1 MLSLSRLRR
10 EPTCV
15 LTAVIAAFLAA
26 LLFVIPAPLAAQP
39 AHPGAPAS
47 AGASAESEPSWPFE
61 AKAAEWKDI
70 RPAVLQMDHHPA
82 DSNATAVILSDVGKM
97 FVDRGGDLRFER
109 HKRIKLLSEA
119 AYDEYGTVDIY
130 FTSEDREERV
140 KDVEGH
146 TFILDDNGEVQRIE
160 LDSDD
165 VFEEEVTESTSKVT
179 FTLPNLE
186 PGAVIEYKYEM
197 RSENPLQV
205 PTWSFQDGAPTV
217 YSEYEA
223 RIPDMLDFVQLK
235 RGDEAFDVNESKRVR
250 KNMEHRWVATNI
262 PALREEPYMT
272 TVEDY
277 RLAIRFQVRSFQNPR
292 TGKVTNFM
300 ESWPELA
307 EDLMEN
313 DSFGRQLGRHGDVN
327 DRTERLV
334 SGLSTDAERL
344 EAIYDFVSSNVDWDE
359 RNRFIPS
366 DDLDDVLERRR
377 GSSADINML
386 LCSMLQIA
394 DMEAYPVLISTRGHG
409 AVVPLYPFVSQF
421 NSVIVAAKMGEN
433 YVLLDATDPDLP
445 AGQLPVRD
453 LNKQGWLVKEE
464 TPAWVTI
471 PPTGSSSRST
481 LVRAQIQDNGSVAS
495 TITVTDKSYRA
506 LRSRKAFR
514 EADDAHAYVKS
525 DLLSVESVVE
535 SAETS
540 GTTRDEKQMR
550 TSTDVTLP
558 AYAQVAG
565 DFMYINP
572 MILGRFEEAVFEKE
586 TRSFPVDVP
595 YPLLDQY
602 TFSLQV
608 PEGYEVK
615 ELPEQRIIKG
625 GDGVVFQRLLQVSGN
640 MVSMRITM
648 MVKKTTFAPSEYP
661 EIRTFFDEIVSAH
674 AEPIVLQK
682 ASAETEDAAPA
693 PASES
698 SAGDAR

>member
-10 EPTCV
+10 EPVCL
-15 LTAVIAAFLAA
+15 LTAVVAA
-26 LLFVIPAPLAAQP
+26 LLFALPAPLSAQP
-39 AHPGAPAS
+39 APGASPAP
-47 AGASAESEPSWPFE
+47 ESEAAWPFE

-70 RPAVLQMDHHPA
+70 SPAVLGIDHHPA
-82 DSNATAVILSDVGKM
+82 DSNATAVILSDVGEM
-97 FVDRGGDLRFER
+97 YIDSRGQLQFER
-109 HKRIKLLSEA
+109 HTRVKLLSET
-119 AYDEYGTVDIY
+119 AYDEYGTVEIP
-130 FTSEDREERV
+130 FRSEDDLERV
-140 KDVEGH
+140 KDIDGH
-146 TFILDDNGEVQRIE
+146 TFILDDNGEVKRIE
-160 LDSDD
+160 LDNDD
-165 VFEEEVTESTSKVT
+165 VFEEEVTDTVSKVT

-186 PGAVIEYKYEM
+186 PGAVIEYRYEM
-197 RSENPLQV
+197 RSDNPLQV
-205 PTWSFQDGAPTV
+205 PTWSFQDGDPTV
-217 YSEYEA
+217 YSEYNA
-223 RIPDMLDFVQLK
+223 RIPDVLDFVQMK
-235 RGDEAFDVNESKRVR
+235 RGNETFDVNESKRDR
-250 KNMEHRWVATNI
+250 ENMEHRWVATNI

-277 RLAIRFQVRSFQNPR
+277 RLAVRFQVRSFRNRR

-307 EDLMEN
+307 KDLMEN
-313 DSFGRQLGRHGDVN
+313 DSFGRQLGRHGDVK
-327 DRTERLV
+327 DQTERLV
-334 SGLSTDAERL
+334 SGLSTNAERMQ
-344 EAIYDFVSSNVDWDE
+344 AIYNFVSSNVEWDD

-394 DMEAYPVLISTRGHG
+394 DVEAYPVLVSTRNHG

-433 YVLLDATDPDLP
+433 YRLLDATDPDLP

-464 TPAWVTI
+464 RPTWLNI

-481 LVRAQIQDNGSVAS
+481 LIRAQIQDDGTVAS
-495 TITVTDKSYRA
+495 NITVTDKSYRA

-514 EADDAHAYVKS
+514 DAGDASTYVKS

-540 GTTRDEKQMR
+540 GTTREDENMR
-550 TSTDVTLP
+550 TSTDVKLP
-558 AYAQVAG
+558 AYAQMAG
-565 DFMYINP
+565 DFIYLNP

-595 YPLLDQY
+595 YPILDQY
-602 TFSLQV
+602 TFSLQI
-608 PEGYEVK
+608 PDGYEVK
-615 ELPEQRIIKG
+615 ELPEQRVING
-625 GDGVVFQRLLQVSGN
+625 GDGVVFQRLLQADGG

-648 MVKKTTFAPSEYP
+648 LVKKTTFSPDEYP

-682 ASAETEDAAPA
+682 ASAPSEDAASA
-693 PASES
+693 PASEA
-698 SAGDAR
+698 AGDAR